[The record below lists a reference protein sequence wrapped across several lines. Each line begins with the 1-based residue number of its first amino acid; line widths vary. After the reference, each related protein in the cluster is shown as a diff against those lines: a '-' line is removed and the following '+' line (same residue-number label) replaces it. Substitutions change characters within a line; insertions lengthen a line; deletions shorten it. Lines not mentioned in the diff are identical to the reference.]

1 MTLTQEMVFNVVL
14 REPFKIKTTNSMAME
29 KLGLEDK
36 KFLRA
41 PLSRNLSFHIHAPTT
56 HK

>member
-1 MTLTQEMVFNVVL
+1 MVFNVVL

-36 KFLRA
+36 KI
-41 PLSRNLSFHIHAPTT
+41 SQGPTV
-56 HK
+56 